1 MLMLITVTAVLFL
14 GLMAFNAFL
23 RRESGWQGEI
33 GLCLF
38 LIFTLS
44 VVAFG

>member
-1 MLMLITVTAVLFL
+1 MLVIAGTAILIL
-14 GLMAFNAFL
+14 GIMAFNSYL
-23 RRESGWQGEI
+23 RQEPGWMGEI

-44 VVAFG
+44 VVALG